1 MADTREQRRAAVE
14 AHRSS
19 TQPSV
24 QTATAGR
31 TTDTREQRR
40 AAVEAHRSGTAAT
53 GDRLV
58 RNNVGGFTLLR
69 QRLQETPQAR
79 SWYGNLSNIIN
90 YANSEED
97 DYDQTMSFLDI
108 AKKDLQQIQEESA
121 GGSRTVSDMNWYKG
135 MEDSYT
141 KVIGYLTDRSNQ
153 ENSRSYARNTEA
165 LEAAQARRNELDD
178 RIAQLRSDRL
188 PLGAEKSQRVNDLD
202 HAIWDLEQQQKQQ
215 DSVIEQLQKQLDGW
229 KPNTNER
236 REELIELVRTPT
248 RNLPGETDEERTAN
262 REKYVQE
269 LRELDQ
275 QLYNPARDYTGQDRL
290 SSVLNVI
297 GTATGKAVTNA
308 AGTAIAGL
316 SESAKYRQR
325 NPDVGFLGSRTGTGA
340 EQAEQDRI
348 AAANGVLPEKSN
360 STAIQEARD
369 ELTRLQ
375 TQLSQVDFRYGDL
388 RPGEQTQRATDYA
401 REKSELNQRI
411 AAQEET
417 IAQLEE
423 EDRQLQTAR
432 DELQSLQEQYGQL
445 QTEREQ
451 YRDGSGDAVR
461 LDRKISSLED
471 QINRKQSEIT
481 EMEAP
486 LPEPEA
492 PQVDNGMDQV
502 AQNLQDL
509 ADQLGEVSARDYQR
523 AVSGT
528 SAAGK
533 FAIDATINLV
543 QMGVDIAVGTV
554 TGTSPLLPMFVRTFG
569 DAAQEARLS
578 GATLDDQIKFGLAKG
593 TIEVATEKI
602 FDGLA
607 GAFGK
612 GAADDFIEDLIEEL
626 TSTRMGQNFMR
637 AVAGSVGEGTE
648 EILSDFFGTFADM
661 LVNDESL
668 AEAWKNNMAGA
679 TYDFILGAT
688 MGSLGGVLGT
698 VGDVTGLPIG
708 DYAEK
713 NEAMEFNREIWR
725 EGANPKVLQEVV
737 NREAEGQQGP
747 LTKEQQSAWQ
757 AGQRVLQQRQD
768 DSTQQATK
776 AAQEAIRERSNLS
789 GTADLTNVSV
799 GYQGKAI
806 KFNGFTKDGDK
817 TVAILEL
824 PSGTEFHVDPKQ
836 VDYGSGTTGQFLKE
850 LSTQQHPEVMAIMYE
865 PGQDVGSFI
874 NEWNIAERVYGRL
887 STNTTASAV
896 QRAPELRNLT
906 PAQINAAF
914 SIGRSEQAE
923 AMART
928 AVPEGTDVKKL
939 KPGEGKI
946 SYNGATIDGTSY
958 AAVDLTS
965 LNETQQ
971 AQINVIETLA
981 RVTGVNFVMYQSGIN
996 EAGQYTGANG
1006 VYKDGTVYLDVN
1018 AGLNAQTQDGR
1029 TMGEIAIVRTAAHEL
1044 THFIQDFN
1052 ASQYE
1057 TLRSFIVD
1065 TLLESGDYLGEQG
1078 VQGETAQEKFDA
1090 LVARKMNRERD
1101 RKMSYEE
1108 AVDEVIAD
1116 GCEMMLRNSRAVER
1130 LAAEQPGIANRIRRW
1145 IKSWVKKIQAA
1156 FQGVDAQHAEARA
1169 VMQRAEQLQQL
1180 WDEAFENAARIA
1192 SNRAKENTAGTEA
1205 GGTRYSFA
1213 GERARTADAEA
1224 LNRARELEAQGKGNE
1239 TIRQQTGW
1247 FRGMDGKWR
1256 FEIDDSEAEYSRT
1269 GDLEFRKDHPE
1280 YAEFRELLGRFGD
1293 LSEEE
1298 MNRLREL
1305 HDTWNGEIAR
1315 LQKRLENG
1323 SVPLNQ
1329 VLDHEALFRA
1339 YPELKDTRV
1348 QIRETGDGVEGS
1360 YSQTTNTIT
1369 IGKDTRD
1376 KLRTLLHET
1385 QHAIQQIEGFT
1396 GGASTEY
1403 WLDRNAREQPELDE
1417 RLDELRESARS
1428 IRDELDRQ
1436 RKLTGYDEFV
1446 DQTYDQADRGDI
1458 TEEEAEERIH
1468 QFEEEHAGLRSLE
1481 NALDTVFKQMQDIR
1495 SKMRTAADLYRNT
1508 AGEIEARDV
1517 QHRQWMNETE
1527 RRATAPNLGDE
1538 NTVFADG
1545 VESNAEIK
1553 FPTYTEEDLKNNSL
1567 KLRQMNVVKN
1577 LSGNEFSDHSKTLRE
1592 NVLDF
1597 FNSLGNNVYSEEF
1610 GDVALTPSSVRSEI
1624 RHGSTYEK
1632 IVAYAALPE
1641 VIQNGTVIHTI
1652 DKGFG
1657 LERIITAAPITIGT
1671 QKYYMAVMLQRDP
1684 TSQRLYA
1691 HDVVIA
1697 EEPTSST
1704 GRHLN
1709 TNRAVRGGDKLFITD
1724 ILQNA
1729 LDVKSEE
1736 SKTKNSAR
1744 DENQISFDDITNGA
1758 MTRSNWNRNIRERA
1772 EEAEQLISDVK
1783 DYFRKMDP
1791 NDPDWLSAD
1800 DIADEMDFNLYTSDM
1815 TAGDM
1820 AGASTIMEILQQ
1832 RADRMSGQ
1840 EREEAFL
1847 LMERI
1852 LPHLSASVQQRYTG
1866 EGNNEDQA
1874 ETAFSSW
1881 YSERHP
1887 SLYYPGYRPGD
1898 LFDRGNAD
1906 FWQAQENQEEEIRYL
1921 QNLLDSGRLME
1932 PELSQA
1938 REFLDR
1944 LNNPR
1949 EGETFYSQREYVPD
1963 ERDLVREYAA
1973 RPTTK
1978 DEVLKKWSKKM
1989 QTADALRLKL
1999 QDLDRSIENIE
2010 VEVRKGNPAFTQEFL
2025 DKVRNTREIT
2035 ENKLR
2040 RAEKAIAGM
2049 ERTENYKRAA
2059 AKMRSEWSDDPRE
2072 TARLIRELRETNQQ
2086 LEEYAEYWKRQG
2098 SITGEGEQKARR
2110 ADVQRFAGELAEHA
2124 NYRGDRAQL
2133 QEMLQNMADM
2143 IVSNNNGYG
2152 LNWES
2157 VQEQA
2162 QAIANELVNNSY
2174 SMIDPEADTRKA
2186 LQQRLREM
2194 RIRPDEM
2201 WTSDI
2206 GDWESFRRRQFNK
2219 LTFSESGENI
2229 DDVYQQLNGEFG
2241 DGLFPPDITAGS
2253 DQVYQILAALDSLR
2267 AQQVFNFADSNQAA
2281 MAAAYYANRITE
2293 TMLYGDIGEEL
2304 TIADQ
2309 NFRALGERLRK
2320 AEQEA
2325 REGKRT
2331 LEDLQKM
2338 QRFEMR
2344 AALQDQRKQMARR
2357 EETAK
2362 VRRQIDK
2369 TGKRLIKYLT
2379 ENNGKN
2385 PIPEPL
2391 KEAVGKVLLD
2401 LDLSGGM
2408 VEKQKKRYVRDM
2420 QEVAK
2425 IVMQQESY
2433 MSGQTDKWDGMF
2445 LDLPADT
2452 IQELNDHLASV
2463 QEAVD
2468 RAEERGRS
2476 WNPNMMNLEELN
2488 RLNDILTVLTSAI
2501 TNSNE
2506 ILSAAR
2512 AGKISEKA
2520 SQGIEYLKSLGT
2532 DKTRGEKGNAF
2543 HKFLRFQN
2551 TTPYYFFRK
2560 FGEPGLEMFK
2570 LIQDGWDKFAFNAKQ
2585 VVEFAEKTY
2594 TAEEAREIQETV
2606 LEFNLRRRGDLS
2618 ADLDHTEKVTMT
2630 KAQVMSLYCLWKRQQ
2645 AQGHLAGAGIRIA
2658 DYKRGNTTVTQA
2670 ENYLLD
2676 LTDIAKIIN
2685 TLTDRDK
2692 EIADALQKYM
2702 NTVGSDWGNEVSMK
2716 RFGIRSFT
2724 EENYFPIQT
2733 DDRNRQ
2739 LRNPESDAANLYRL
2753 LNMSFTKNTVRNASN
2768 SIVLDNIFDVFSNH
2782 MADMAKYNGLGLPML
2797 DAMKWFSFNQT
2808 SELNE
2813 EGQYGYES
2821 IQKQAEIAF
2830 GREARNYFTTF
2841 MQDLNGVREGGRGE
2855 DFASRVMSNYKVAAV
2870 AANLRVALLQPTSY
2884 FRAGAVLDPK
2894 YLAAGLR
2901 MSNKNGQAE
2910 AQQYSGTAVWK
2921 DLGFYDTNIN
2931 AGLRDMIKHADGVK
2945 EKIQDV
2951 SMKGAEIGDKTTWG
2965 ALWNACKAEQSA
2977 AGYQGEELM
2986 QHTAERF
2993 REVVYRTQVMDSTMT
3008 RSHMMRAKGAFAGM
3022 VTAFMSEP
3030 TLTWNML
3037 LDAYGEYETQLR
3049 QGGNKSEAWQKSRK
3063 HIARAVVAHVS
3074 TAVLAALVESAV
3086 DAMRDDDRYAD
3097 YWERFANA
3105 LLGMDGNLMQ
3115 DLIIHNKLPVIKDI
3129 FAIAGG
3135 DSVERMDMAGIQSTV
3150 KAFNIWKETIALG
3163 LELQDQATSVTY
3175 KGNMTPW
3182 GRIYQLLQATSRMSG
3197 LPIGNTLRDVVAIWN
3212 TTVAEFAPSMKIQTY
3227 NPGREQEI
3235 KYAVKDGYLT
3245 EDEAV
3250 NWLMRYELA
3259 DDEIDARQK
3268 VFVWVN
3274 GKQFTRAINAMN
3286 AGDEEEFAAAL
3297 DELEELR
3304 FKPSSIQTAVRNEIE
3319 ERYIGREGEARISK
3333 ETATEML
3340 VQYGGMLQRKAEQL
3354 VEQWTS
3360 EVVTGIKY
3368 EDIDEA
3374 YVAGD
3379 ISKDKAQAML
3389 IQYGGRAP
3397 EDAAAR
3403 VQQWTAEVETG
3414 IRYSE
3419 IGDMFYYGEISQNEA
3434 TQMYEKYGGKTEDE
3448 ALDSVMKVAFKRDFG
3463 YEMERIDIQTDYAN
3477 GGYTHDQMKQ
3487 ILMDYRY
3494 SKTEKSAESTVT
3506 RWDFVGQDW
3515 SLDDISGYEAQR
3527 YYNYEVDAAGVS
3539 KHAWFDW
3546 LQTAKQQSAAGNL
3559 SGTPNG
3565 KGGYVAYS
3573 KVDKI
3578 LALIDTLQLP
3588 PEQKDALFLAGWDSG
3603 SEGNPKNLNRAP
3615 WH

>member
-19 TQPSV
+19 TQSSA
-24 QTATAGR
+24 QTTTAGR

-153 ENSRSYARNTEA
+153 ENSRSYARNSEA

-188 PLGAEKSQRVNDLD
+188 PMGAEKSQRVNDLD

-275 QLYNPARDYTGQDRL
+275 QLYNPARDYTGQDRF

-325 NPDVGFLGSRTGTGA
+325 NPDAGFLGSRTGTGA

-348 AAANGVLPEKSN
+348 AAANGVTPPKNN
-360 STAIQEARD
+360 SAAIQEARD

-509 ADQLGEVSARDYQR
+509 ADQLGEVSAREYQR
-523 AVSGT
+523 AITGA
-528 SAAGK
+528 SALTK

-554 TGTSPLLPMFVRTFG
+554 TGTTPLLPMFIRTFG

-776 AAQEAIRERSNLS
+776 DAQEAIRARSNLS
-789 GTADLTNVSV
+789 GTADLTSVSV

-896 QRAPELRNLT
+896 QRAPELQHLT

-914 SIGRSEQAE
+914 SIGRSEQEE
-923 AMART
+923 AIART

-1116 GCEMMLRNSRAVER
+1116 GCEMMLQNSRAVER

-1205 GGTRYSFA
+1205 GGTRYEISRTIENTPFVEVSTDILRGVPRENWKSTVQKNLQEKFPNGIHIGNSEIVIDRQSRKEMTWSKYTEWLRKNDPQIYEDKLKATDFA
-1213 GERARTADAEA
+1213 DEILEATVDWINEGINHPRADRIIDFARGKVLIRTGTNGYLADVVVGYEDTGKLKLYDLLNITPTNIIAKETDTVNARDPSPGSSRRPAAISSTPTVPQTGEESKSK
-1224 LNRARELEAQGKGNE
+1224 NSAREGTQP
-1239 TIRQQTGW
+1239 Q
-1247 FRGMDGKWR
+1247 KWKK
-1256 FEIDDSEAEYSRT
+1256 Y
-1269 GDLEFRKDHPE
+1269 
-1280 YAEFRELLGRFGD
+1280 
-1293 LSEEE
+1293 
-1298 MNRLREL
+1298 
-1305 HDTWNGEIAR
+1305 
-1315 LQKRLENG
+1315 
-1323 SVPLNQ
+1323 
-1329 VLDHEALFRA
+1329 
-1339 YPELKDTRV
+1339 
-1348 QIRETGDGVEGS
+1348 DGVEEEAVTHFGVTDD
-1360 YSQTTNTIT
+1360 YRTT
-1369 IGKDTRD
+1369 GYLLRD
-1376 KLRTLLHET
+1376 
-1385 QHAIQQIEGFT
+1385 G
-1396 GGASTEY
+1396 
-1403 WLDRNAREQPELDE
+1403 
-1417 RLDELRESARS
+1417 
-1428 IRDELDRQ
+1428 
-1436 RKLTGYDEFV
+1436 RKLDFSGAHWLEGYDEA
-1446 DQTYDQADRGDI
+1446 YIADWR
-1458 TEEEAEERIH
+1458 RK
-1468 QFEEEHAGLRSLE
+1468 
-1481 NALDTVFKQMQDIR
+1481 NDIR
-1495 SKMRTAADLYRNT
+1495 QVDHEDIYEAFEQMTDNPPSDSARVFIERGNIRVAPEAPGIQISADVEPTAEQYGEIREIIRNT
-1508 AGEIEARDV
+1508 SSGSFYVDLMMDGRSRYEKMNYSGNVNPDLVVNDIKHYFKTGEIRKQSDLARF
-1517 QHRQWMNETE
+1517 R
-1527 RRATAPNLGDE
+1527 
-1538 NTVFADG
+1538 
-1545 VESNAEIK
+1545 
-1553 FPTYTEEDLKNNSL
+1553 Y
-1567 KLRQMNVVKN
+1567 
-1577 LSGNEFSDHSKTLRE
+1577 
-1592 NVLDF
+1592 
-1597 FNSLGNNVYSEEF
+1597 
-1610 GDVALTPSSVRSEI
+1610 
-1624 RHGSTYEK
+1624 
-1632 IVAYAALPE
+1632 
-1641 VIQNGTVIHTI
+1641 
-1652 DKGFG
+1652 
-1657 LERIITAAPITIGT
+1657 
-1671 QKYYMAVMLQRDP
+1671 
-1684 TSQRLYA
+1684 
-1691 HDVVIA
+1691 
-1697 EEPTSST
+1697 
-1704 GRHLN
+1704 
-1709 TNRAVRGGDKLFITD
+1709 
-1724 ILQNA
+1724 
-1729 LDVKSEE
+1729 
-1736 SKTKNSAR
+1736 SAR

-1772 EEAEQLISDVK
+1772 EEAEQLISDVQ

-1800 DIADEMDFNLYTSDM
+1800 DIADEMDFNLYASDM

-1832 RADRMSGQ
+1832 RSEQMSGQ

-1866 EGNNEDQA
+1866 EGNNDNQA

-1949 EGETFYSQREYVPD
+1949 EGETFYSQREYGPD

-2010 VEVRKGNPAFTQEFL
+2010 VEVQKGNPAFTQEFL

-2133 QEMLQNMADM
+2133 QEMLQSMADM

-2338 QRFEMR
+2338 QRYELR

-2476 WNPNMMNLEELN
+2476 WNPNVMNLEELN

-2512 AGKISEKA
+2512 EGKISEKA

-2532 DKTRGEKGNAF
+2532 DKTRGEKANAF

-2618 ADLDHTEKVTMT
+2618 ADLDRTEKVTMT

-2855 DFASRVMSNYKVAAV
+2855 DFASKVMSNYKVAAV

-2977 AGYQGEELM
+2977 AGYQGDELM

-3049 QGGNKSEAWQKSRK
+3049 QGGNKSAAWQKSRK

-3182 GRIYQLLQATSRMSG
+3182 GRIYQLLQATSRISG
-3197 LPIGNTLRDVVAIWN
+3197 LPIGNTLRDVIAIWN
-3212 TTVAEFAPSMKIQTY
+3212 TTVAEFAPSMKIQAY

-3286 AGDEEEFAAAL
+3286 AGDGEEFAAAL

-3463 YEMERIDIQTDYAN
+3463 YDMERIDIQTDYAN

-3546 LQTAKQQSAAGNL
+3546 LQTAKEQSAAGNL

-3578 LALIDTLQLP
+3578 LALIDTLPLP

>member
-14 AHRSS
+14 AHRSNTQSS
-19 TQPSV
+19 TQAV
-24 QTATAGR
+24 AAGR

-79 SWYGNLSNIIN
+79 NWYGNLSNIIN

-153 ENSRSYARNTEA
+153 ENSRSYARNSEA

-188 PLGAEKSQRVNDLD
+188 PMGAEKSQRVNDLD

-269 LRELDQ
+269 LRELDE

-290 SSVLNVI
+290 SSVLNVA
-297 GTATGKAVTNA
+297 GTAIGSGVTSA

-340 EQAEQDRI
+340 EQAEQERI
-348 AAANGVLPEKSN
+348 AAANGVTPPKNN
-360 STAIQEARD
+360 SAAIQEARD

-481 EMEAP
+481 EKEAP
-486 LPEPEA
+486 LPEPEE

-554 TGTSPLLPMFVRTFG
+554 TGTTPLLPMFVRTFG

-661 LVNDESL
+661 LIKDESL

-688 MGSLGGVLGT
+688 MGSLGGVIGT
-698 VGDVTGLPIG
+698 VGDMTGLPIG

-776 AAQEAIRERSNLS
+776 AAQEAIRARSNIS
-789 GTADLTNVSV
+789 GTADLTSVSV

-896 QRAPELRNLT
+896 QRAPELQHLT

-946 SYNGATIDGTSY
+946 SYNGATIDGTNY

-1101 RKMSYEE
+1101 RNMSYEE

-1116 GCEMMLRNSRAVER
+1116 GCEMMLQNSRAVER

-1205 GGTRYSFA
+1205 GGAQYMARENMLTEDDLEDYLRT
-1213 GERARTADAEA
+1213 GERQNKAKRRA
-1224 LNRARELEAQGKGNE
+1224 LAKGQKIILTSE
-1239 TIRQQTGW
+1239 Q
-1247 FRGMDGKWR
+1247 
-1256 FEIDDSEAEYSRT
+1256 EIKTY
-1269 GDLEFRKDHPE
+1269 
-1280 YAEFRELLGRFGD
+1280 
-1293 LSEEE
+1293 
-1298 MNRLREL
+1298 
-1305 HDTWNGEIAR
+1305 
-1315 LQKRLENG
+1315 
-1323 SVPLNQ
+1323 
-1329 VLDHEALFRA
+1329 
-1339 YPELKDTRV
+1339 
-1348 QIRETGDGVEGS
+1348 IRESIHD
-1360 YSQTTNTIT
+1360 
-1369 IGKDTRD
+1369 
-1376 KLRTLLHET
+1376 
-1385 QHAIQQIEGFT
+1385 
-1396 GGASTEY
+1396 GAS
-1403 WLDRNAREQPELDE
+1403 NA
-1417 RLDELRESARS
+1417 
-1428 IRDELDRQ
+1428 
-1436 RKLTGYDEFV
+1436 
-1446 DQTYDQADRGDI
+1446 
-1458 TEEEAEERIH
+1458 
-1468 QFEEEHAGLRSLE
+1468 
-1481 NALDTVFKQMQDIR
+1481 
-1495 SKMRTAADLYRNT
+1495 TAAYGK
-1508 AGEIEARDV
+1508 AG
-1517 QHRQWMNETE
+1517 
-1527 RRATAPNLGDE
+1527 
-1538 NTVFADG
+1538 
-1545 VESNAEIK
+1545 
-1553 FPTYTEEDLKNNSL
+1553 
-1567 KLRQMNVVKN
+1567 
-1577 LSGNEFSDHSKTLRE
+1577 
-1592 NVLDF
+1592 
-1597 FNSLGNNVYSEEF
+1597 
-1610 GDVALTPSSVRSEI
+1610 
-1624 RHGSTYEK
+1624 
-1632 IVAYAALPE
+1632 
-1641 VIQNGTVIHTI
+1641 
-1652 DKGFG
+1652 
-1657 LERIITAAPITIGT
+1657 
-1671 QKYYMAVMLQRDP
+1671 
-1684 TSQRLYA
+1684 QRLIN
-1691 HDVVIA
+1691 DIA
-1697 EEPTSST
+1697 EESDGTVDLT
-1704 GRHLN
+1704 GRYAELN
-1709 TNRAVRGGDKLFITD
+1709 PYDLQHSYDNHHEPKEDGDVPLYDEDYENIPMYLENYEDVLYVRTYKTNETSFCVSKQLSQGRIMIIEIVSKSRNAMQFKNAIGVSEEKYQNEILPKYGKSLASSRGSRGFNTSLR
-1724 ILQNA
+1724 NA
-1729 LDVKSEE
+1729 QALSNPTVPQTGEE
-1736 SKTKNSAR
+1736 SKSKKSAR

-1772 EEAEQLISDVK
+1772 EEAEHLISDVQ

-1800 DIADEMDFNLYTSDM
+1800 DIADEMDFNLYASDI

-1832 RADRMSGQ
+1832 RSEQMSGQ

-1866 EGNNEDQA
+1866 EGNNDNQV
-1874 ETAFSSW
+1874 ETAFTNW
-1881 YSERHP
+1881 YSQRHP

-1906 FWQAQENQEEEIRYL
+1906 FWQAQDNQEEEIRYL

-1949 EGETFYSQREYVPD
+1949 EGETFYSQREYGPD

-1978 DEVLKKWSKKM
+1978 DEVLKKWTKKM

-2010 VEVRKGNPAFTQEFL
+2010 VEVRRGNPAFTQEFL

-2408 VEKQKKRYVRDM
+2408 VEKQKKRYVRNM

-2512 AGKISEKA
+2512 EGKISEKA

-2532 DKTRGEKGNAF
+2532 DKTRGEKANAF

-3049 QGGNKSEAWQKSRK
+3049 QGGNKSAAWQKSRK
-3063 HIARAVVAHVS
+3063 HIARALVAHVS

-3182 GRIYQLLQATSRMSG
+3182 GRIYQLLQAASRLSG
-3197 LPIGNTLRDVVAIWN
+3197 LPIGNTMRDVVSIWN
-3212 TTVAEFAPSMKIQTY
+3212 TTVAEFAPGMKIQTY

-3268 VFVWVN
+3268 VFVWQN

-3463 YEMERIDIQTDYAN
+3463 YDMERIDIQTDYAN

-3546 LQTAKQQSAAGNL
+3546 LQTAKEQSAAGNL

-3578 LALIDTLQLP
+3578 LALIDTLPLP